1 MSDKPYS
8 ISKAFNECS
17 NGTLTGLER
26 EANFT
31 ALRAFER
38 MEVTDKRVT
47 SGLIGE
53 LIVPWEVFMTGQRQL
68 VATGSPLIGTWTT
81 GYSDLQTWSMVLK
94 SGATVLR
101 NLKANADVW
110 EVGEL
115 PVPNWLAEIGQ
126 ALPAS
131 PVFGGVTTKPWR
143 LSGMIKRLANLIQV
157 SQRSGRSI
165 C

>member
-8 ISKAFNECS
+8 ISKAFNGCS

-26 EANFT
+26 ETNFT

-38 MEVTDKRVT
+38 MEPLADKRVT
-47 SGLIGE
+47 SGLTGE
-53 LIVPWEVFMTGQRQL
+53 LIVPWEVFTTGQRQL

-101 NLKANADVW
+101 NLKTNAVVW
-110 EVGEL
+110 EIGQL
-115 PVPNWLAEIGQ
+115 PVPN
-126 ALPAS
+126 
-131 PVFGGVTTKPWR
+131 
-143 LSGMIKRLANLIQV
+143 
-157 SQRSGRSI
+157 
-165 C
+165 